1 MTRSPG
7 PEPNPRTL
15 HEEAAA
21 AAVRDTGPAPDRYY
35 NALLNYLQA
44 MSHDRLAARPD
55 PALAWPDPAPRPRPA
70 TLVGDVM
77 TEAVVTA
84 HEDAVFKEI
93 VAALARNKIR
103 AVPVIDDNRKVI
115 GVVSASDL
123 LHRVVAGPGTRP
135 RTRGAA
141 QSAHADTAAELMT
154 TPAVTTRPHATIVE
168 AAQRAAHARVRTLP
182 VVDAN
187 GVLVGIVTQGD
198 LLRVFLRDDDAI
210 RDEIQQYASRTLHI
224 EPGRLSLDVTEGVVT
239 VSGRLERQLQ
249 VAQLINRI
257 RAVPGVVDIDNQL
270 TARFDDR
277 YFPAPHDARQ

>member
-15 HEEAAA
+15 HDEAAA

-35 NALLNYLQA
+35 NALLRYLQA

-55 PALAWPDPAPRPRPA
+55 PAPAWPDPAPRLRPA

-77 TEAVVTA
+77 TEEVVTA
-84 HEDAVFKEI
+84 HEGAVFKEI

-103 AVPVIDDNRKVI
+103 AVPVIDDNRQVI

-135 RTRGAA
+135 RTSRAP

-168 AAQRAAHARVRTLP
+168 AAQRAAHARVRTS
-182 VVDAN
+182 A
-187 GVLVGIVTQGD
+187 GRRRQ
-198 LLRVFLRDDDAI
+198 R
-210 RDEIQQYASRTLHI
+210 H
-224 EPGRLSLDVTEGVVT
+224 PGRHRHP
-239 VSGRLERQLQ
+239 GR
-249 VAQLINRI
+249 
-257 RAVPGVVDIDNQL
+257 
-270 TARFDDR
+270 
-277 YFPAPHDARQ
+277 PAPRVPTRRRRDTRRDPAVRIADHAHRARTAERSTSPRAWSRSAAGSSANFRSRN

>member
-15 HEEAAA
+15 HDEAAA
-21 AAVRDTGPAPDRYY
+21 AAVRDTGPTPDRYY
-35 NALLNYLQA
+35 NALLHYLQA

-55 PALAWPDPAPRPRPA
+55 PAPARPDPAPRLRPA

-77 TEAVVTA
+77 TEEVVTA
-84 HEDAVFKEI
+84 HEGAVFKEI

-135 RTRGAA
+135 RTSRAP

-154 TPAVTTRPHATIVE
+154 TPAVTTRPTP
-168 AAQRAAHARVRTLP
+168 RS
-182 VVDAN
+182 
-187 GVLVGIVTQGD
+187 
-198 LLRVFLRDDDAI
+198 
-210 RDEIQQYASRTLHI
+210 SRQLN
-224 EPGRLSLDVTEGVVT
+224 GRLTPGYALCRSSTPT
-239 VSGRLERQLQ
+239 ASWS
-249 VAQLINRI
+249 ASSP
-257 RAVPGVVDIDNQL
+257 RA
-270 TARFDDR
+270 TCSACSYETTTR
-277 YFPAPHDARQ
+277 YATRSSSTHRGPCISSPHG